1 MHPKRAIPV
10 LTLLTLVASGCAPTV
25 RLEGPRPVT
34 STSWSG
40 QSDSSTL
47 ATARFSS
54 LLNAPELEVLTR
66 QALVNNSDIRIASA
80 RVAQSQ
86 ALLRVAREATL
97 PEIAL
102 AAGANRRFE
111 NKASNPLEFKQAFAR
126 LDVDLDLDLFGRLSA
141 AKQAA
146 LSRTRAAELE
156 RAAVALAVE
165 VDVASAYVQR
175 TALARRIAILD
186 TNIERAVELD
196 RVIRVRT
203 AEGDATRVDQ
213 GLQSIRLL
221 NLRER
226 GSRLRQALDQTRT
239 ALAILTGSEAPQFTV
254 AADSVDALAIP
265 QIGLPPPLELLAARP
280 DLRASEAL
288 IEAAKGDVAQA
299 KAAFFPQ
306 IGISLRG
313 LLETATSMPLGKS
326 LNIGSSLLAP
336 IFSRGRLQS
345 ELQFASAIQV
355 EAVERYRQTILTA
368 LAEVENARSA
378 GQRSAE
384 RAGLLDAI
392 VEEARLTAR
401 LANVRYIEG
410 EEDLLSVLDAQTSL
424 SDAEDAQVVGW
435 QERIFAQ
442 IALYRS
448 MGGYSA
454 RSVVKVAAT
463 IVP

>member
-146 LSRTRAAELE
+146 QSRTRAAELE

-448 MGGYSA
+448 MGGYTA

>member
-1 MHPKRAIPV
+1 MHAARTFPV
-10 LTLLTLVASGCAPTV
+10 MILLMLAAGGCAPTV
-25 RLEGPRPVT
+25 QVEGPRPIT

-40 QSDSSTL
+40 QTDSS
-47 ATARFSS
+47 APAPARLSS
-54 LLNAPELEVLTR
+54 LFNAPELEVLTD
-66 QALVNNSDIRIASA
+66 QALENNSDVRIASA
-80 RVAQSQ
+80 RVAQSH
-86 ALLRVAREATL
+86 ALLRAARQAAL
-97 PEIAL
+97 PEITL

-111 NKASNPLEFKQAFAR
+111 NNAGNPLDFKNAFAR
-126 LDVDLDLDLFGRLSA
+126 LDIDLDLDLFGRLSA
-141 AKQAA
+141 GKRAA

-156 RAAVALAVE
+156 RAAVALAIE
-165 VDVASAYVQR
+165 ADVASAYVQR

-196 RVIRVRT
+196 RVIRVRS

-239 ALAILTGSEAPQFTV
+239 ALAILTGSEAPQFSV
-254 AADSVDALAIP
+254 AFGSVDTTTIP
-265 QIGLPPPLELLAARP
+265 QLGSPAPRDVLAARP
-280 DLRASEAL
+280 DVRASEAL

-299 KAAFFPQ
+299 RAAFFPQ
-306 IGISLRG
+306 IEISMQA
-313 LLETATSMPLGKS
+313 LLETATSTPLGKS

-345 ELQFASAIQV
+345 ALQFASAVQV
-355 EAVERYRQTILTA
+355 EVVEQYRQRILAA
-368 LAEVENARSA
+368 LAEVGDARSA
-378 GQRSAE
+378 GQRSEE
-384 RAGLLDAI
+384 RTTLLDAI

-424 SDAEDAQVVGW
+424 SDAEDAQVIGW
-435 QERIFAQ
+435 QERLFAQ

-448 MGGYSA
+448 MGGFSA
-454 RSVVKVAAT
+454 RSVEVLPVT
-463 IVP
+463 

>member
-146 LSRTRAAELE
+146 QSRTRAAELE